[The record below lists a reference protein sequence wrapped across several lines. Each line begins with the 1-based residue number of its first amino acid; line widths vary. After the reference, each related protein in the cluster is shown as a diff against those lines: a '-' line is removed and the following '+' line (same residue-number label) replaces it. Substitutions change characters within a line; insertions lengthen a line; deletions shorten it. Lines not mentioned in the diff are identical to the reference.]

1 MTMELSFKG
10 NFFQKVSPSEY
21 MQKRILT
28 IQDISC
34 FGKCSLTV
42 ALPILSAM
50 GVECTVIPTAVLS
63 AHTGCFP
70 GYTFRDLTGDIEGI
84 ADHWKTNNIG
94 LNGIYTGYLGSPEQ
108 AEIVCGVIDRFR
120 PTFVFVDPAM
130 ADNGTLYAGFDE
142 RIVSEMRKLCGV
154 ADVIVPNL
162 TEAAFLLGEAYTPEA
177 YGDMGR
183 IREILVRLTGL
194 GAKTAALTGVCHAGQ
209 QGCVSYCADT
219 GVFEEYFA
227 EHLPVKTH
235 GTGDVFASSM
245 FGALMNGKSLC
256 DAMKTAVEFTT
267 ACIRATM
274 GDATHWYGVR
284 FEECLPVLWRDLQ

>member
-1 MTMELSFKG
+1 
-10 NFFQKVSPSEY
+10 

-50 GVECTVIPTAVLS
+50 GIECTVIPTAVLS
-63 AHTGCFP
+63 AHTGCFED
-70 GYTFRDLTGDIEGI
+70 YTFRDLTGDIAGVAE
-84 ADHWKTNNIG
+84 HWKSHGIR
-94 LNGIYTGYLGSPEQ
+94 LDGIYTGYLGSPEQ

-130 ADNGTLYAGFDE
+130 ADNGALYAGFDE
-142 RIVSEMRKLCGV
+142 RIVGEMRKLCGV

-162 TEAAFLLGEAYTPEA
+162 TEAAFLLGEEYTPER
-177 YGDMGR
+177 YGDMGV
-183 IREILVRLTGL
+183 IRDILLRLTGL
-194 GAKTAALTGVCHAGQ
+194 GAKTAALTGVCLGDR
-209 QGCVSYCADT
+209 QGAVSYCAET
-219 GVFEEYFA
+219 GAFTEYFA

-235 GTGDVFASSM
+235 GTGDVFASAF
-245 FGALMNGKSLC
+245 FGALMSGRTMEEALR
-256 DAMKTAVEFTT
+256 TAVEFTT

-274 GDATHWYGVR
+274 GDKGHWYGVR
-284 FEECLPVLWRDLQ
+284 FEECLPMLWNGFTEK